1 MPKSTSS
8 EMKIA
13 CALAL
18 IVSMAVSQ
26 AVPAAGRKDGRTF
39 DGPRIAWD
47 TSTESKIAPRGGYS
61 RVRRLP
67 DGSYVAAFEDRRGNV
82 NFSRSADMV
91 TWSKGI
97 TVIPAFVVRSADRD
111 VRVNV
116 ANAEIFPLA
125 DGTLLCGGNYRPSAE
140 DVYPYS
146 IVVARSEDGGVTWS
160 EPSVLYEAGPRF
172 GDGCWEP
179 SFLQLPDGRVQVY
192 FANENP
198 YRQSDEQEISM
209 LESRDGGR
217 TWSREAVTVSFR
229 KGHRDGMPV
238 AECFGDE
245 VVVVIEDNNIG
256 QFKPYTV
263 RSGLDRLWEVHVDAD
278 SEMREYAMSESFP
291 DSVYMGAPYIVR
303 LPGGE
308 SLISYQTTAGRTE
321 EWELSCMEVAVGDA
335 SARSF
340 TNRTRPFN
348 VPLDH
353 EGKWNAVAVADSS
366 TVIAVSASDKDG
378 QEIAPWVKK
387 GYIFREGIVP
397 RGPEPARILFI
408 GSRSRHNMTVS
419 ASMDRGRISMNVN
432 VNDDDVVP
440 GDAAG
445 LLIHT
450 GRLND
455 GHVTRKSYR
464 IVVSCDASSVSVFR
478 GSRDGFWRGIGG
490 RMLAVSHAAGG
501 TLQDGYSLRI
511 LTDRGFARKLRPCFR
526 MTAVHHD
533 ASASKETEPEFFIF
547 SDPEIPSTWLKCRI
561 FIAR

>member
-18 IVSMAVSQ
+18 IVSMVVFQ
-26 AVPAAGRKDGRTF
+26 TVPAAGRKDGRTF

-47 TSTESKIAPRGGYS
+47 TSSESKIAPRGGYS

-160 EPSVLYEAGPRF
+160 EPTVLYEAGPRF

-245 VVVVIEDNNIG
+245 VVVVMAPPWRSQETHGWTMPCSGRSAGWPAWSLTALWTFLPEERSAG
-256 QFKPYTV
+256 QSATGFLFRNLPPQP
-263 RSGLDRLWEVHVDAD
+263 
-278 SEMREYAMSESFP
+278 P
-291 DSVYMGAPYIVR
+291 D
-303 LPGGE
+303 
-308 SLISYQTTAGRTE
+308 TACKGR
-321 EWELSCMEVAVGDA
+321 
-335 SARSF
+335 R
-340 TNRTRPFN
+340 
-348 VPLDH
+348 
-353 EGKWNAVAVADSS
+353 
-366 TVIAVSASDKDG
+366 
-378 QEIAPWVKK
+378 
-387 GYIFREGIVP
+387 
-397 RGPEPARILFI
+397 
-408 GSRSRHNMTVS
+408 
-419 ASMDRGRISMNVN
+419 
-432 VNDDDVVP
+432 
-440 GDAAG
+440 
-445 LLIHT
+445 T
-450 GRLND
+450 GR
-455 GHVTRKSYR
+455 SY
-464 IVVSCDASSVSVFR
+464 
-478 GSRDGFWRGIGG
+478 
-490 RMLAVSHAAGG
+490 
-501 TLQDGYSLRI
+501 
-511 LTDRGFARKLRPCFR
+511 
-526 MTAVHHD
+526 
-533 ASASKETEPEFFIF
+533 
-547 SDPEIPSTWLKCRI
+547 
-561 FIAR
+561 